1 MRHRYNCLQNS
12 FNVFETGGKTE
23 FLFKLK
29 FYYRSVYFQ
38 YLLFKIL
45 SQFLNQLK
53 LL

>member
-29 FYYRSVYFQ
+29 FYYKKYSKTAIF
-38 YLLFKIL
+38 F
-45 SQFLNQLK
+45 
-53 LL
+53 